1 MAPRI
6 SRLFDH
12 EIRIWRPVVIKDT
25 MGVEKRTYE
34 QRPGL
39 LGAFLNRSVDPV
51 APVAAGL
58 APVGRLR
65 LYCNPTVDI
74 QVRDV
79 VQLVSGSDATPQSQL
94 TWEVDQPPVHP
105 KGHHTQVDA
114 VEWHGILPEAQ
125 S

>member
-6 SRLFDH
+6 ERLFDH
-12 EIRIWRPVVIKDT
+12 ELRIWRPVVTKDSL
-25 MGVEKRTYE
+25 GVEKRTYTI
-34 QRPGL
+34 QPGVH
-39 LGAFLNRSVDPV
+39 GAFLNRSVDPV

-65 LYCNPTVDI
+65 LYCKVDVDV
-74 QVRDV
+74 QTRDV
-79 VQLVSGSDATPQSQL
+79 LELVSGHDATPTSQL

-105 KGHHTQVDA
+105 KSHHTQVDA
-114 VEWHGILPEAQ
+114 VEWHGTLPEGE

>member
-6 SRLFDH
+6 ERLFDH
-12 EIRIWRPVVIKDT
+12 EIRIWRPSVTKDSL
-25 MGVEKRTYE
+25 GVEKRTYTP
-34 QRPGL
+34 QASL

-65 LYCNPTVDI
+65 LYCKPTVDI

-79 VQLVSGSDATPQSQL
+79 VELVSGSDATPTSQL

-105 KGHHTQVDA
+105 KSHHTQVDA
-114 VEWHGILPEAQ
+114 VEWHGTLPEAA